1 MRDHPISLDQAFNL
15 MKGDLGN
22 VYREILSKSCCPIFW
37 YRTDISPIKVEHN
50 GTLTILQTPKKIIA
64 ITAAH
69 VVRQFQKDIQENIF
83 RLQLMNE
90 VCDNFMS
97 LVIDISDKRDLATIE
112 LSQDILSRLGK
123 TPINWPLIPPEEG
136 KGIMLSGFPN
146 IELIENVREP
156 SWGLFTALGVARTVT
171 LDQITWLIEPEHNV
185 PNPKIPTPPPLYDL
199 GGISGGPLISWFES
213 EQNVVHYRLSGIITE
228 HPSYKEN
235 LDFPPIERLV
245 ASRAD
250 CISENGMIIF

>member
-1 MRDHPISLDQAFNL
+1 MTDHPISLEQAVNL
-15 MKGDLGN
+15 MKGDLG
-22 VYREILSKSCCPIFW
+22 VAYREILSKSCCPIFW
-37 YRTDISPIKVEHN
+37 YRTDIAPTKVEHN
-50 GTLTILQTPKKIIA
+50 GTLTILQTPKKIIG

-69 VVRQFQKDIQENIF
+69 VIRQFEKDIQINEF

-90 VCDNFMS
+90 VFDDFMS

-112 LSQDILSRLGK
+112 LSQDIVSRLGK
-123 TPINWPLIPPEEG
+123 TPVDWPPIPPEEG

-146 IELIENVREP
+146 IELIEDVREA

-171 LDQITWLIEPEHNV
+171 LDQITWLIEPEHNI

-213 EQNVVHYRLSGIITE
+213 EQHVAHYRLSGIITE

-235 LDFPPIERLV
+235 LDFPPIERLA

-250 CISENGMIIF
+250 CISENGVIIF